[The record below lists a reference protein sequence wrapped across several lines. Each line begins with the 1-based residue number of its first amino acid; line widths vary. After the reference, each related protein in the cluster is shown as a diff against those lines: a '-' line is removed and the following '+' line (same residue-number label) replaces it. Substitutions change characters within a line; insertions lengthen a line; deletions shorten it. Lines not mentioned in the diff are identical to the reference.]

1 MHTRFLGMELDANL
15 KTQINHALA
24 IALQGIKSATLSK
37 EAVAELLTAGQP
49 PLLCNRR
56 FHGFNFSRSVLH
68 HCSCHSPAGNFMFQ
82 LASFDIL
89 IMLTIYDQLF
99 IFLLEWAAE
108 SMSRPGSSHSST
120 VRLLCN
126 AFAQYHG
133 RTRRDFCLTF
143 ASRV

>member
-37 EAVAELLTAGQP
+37 DAVAELLAAGWLL
-49 PLLCNRR
+49 LLCNGR
-56 FHGFNFSRSVLH
+56 FHGCNFSRSVLH
-68 HCSCHSPAGNFMFQ
+68 HCSRHPPAGNFMFQ

-89 IMLTIYDQLF
+89 TVFAQLF

-108 SMSRPGSSHSST
+108 SMSRPGSSHCSIA
-120 VRLLCN
+120 RLLCN

-133 RTRRDFCLTF
+133 RTRRDLCLTF
-143 ASRV
+143 ASHV

>member
-1 MHTRFLGMELDANL
+1 
-15 KTQINHALA
+15 
-24 IALQGIKSATLSK
+24 
-37 EAVAELLTAGQP
+37 
-49 PLLCNRR
+49 
-56 FHGFNFSRSVLH
+56 
-68 HCSCHSPAGNFMFQ
+68 MFQ